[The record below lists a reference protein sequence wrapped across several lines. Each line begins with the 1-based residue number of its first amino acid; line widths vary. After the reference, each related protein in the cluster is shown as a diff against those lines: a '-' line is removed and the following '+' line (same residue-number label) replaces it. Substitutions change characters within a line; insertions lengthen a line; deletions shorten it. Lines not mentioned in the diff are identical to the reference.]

1 MWQVYVNTG
10 GVPNGFAFDP
20 NGVVYICDFAHQ
32 AILTLGTAEDA
43 NDQQLTAIVKD
54 YEGKSL
60 KVGVRNFHHLL
71 YFVGSSTAIATFTFL
86 RTSNLDTARDRTAL
100 RWIARELSTLRTA
113 ARLGAP
119 LSPHQRVR
127 FSA

>member
-1 MWQVYVNTG
+1 MCACAGVAQVFVNTG

-43 NDQQLTAIVKD
+43 NDQQLTAIVND

-60 KVGVRNFHHLL
+60 KVRAP
-71 YFVGSSTAIATFTFL
+71 SAATA
-86 RTSNLDTARDRTAL
+86 
-100 RWIARELSTLRTA
+100 
-113 ARLGAP
+113 
-119 LSPHQRVR
+119 
-127 FSA
+127 